1 MDYDVTVHVTPNTDD
16 GCGHG
21 VGEQGWERDVC
32 YCARDADR
40 RADHGARPRPNLTRG
55 QGYVGSRRPCSPT
68 Q

>member
-40 RADHGARPRPNLTRG
+40 RAD
-55 QGYVGSRRPCSPT
+55 QGGSRWDRFPSHAP
-68 Q
+68 